1 MSGRRTSVA
10 GGLLVLVVWVA
21 VEDILVWRMTRLA
34 SKSLGKDDGRNRK
47 GGGSNAVRLLSF
59 PPSVSSEGS
68 PSSSSGRRHTDP
80 HHPSSHP
87 RTI

>member
-34 SKSLGKDDGRNRK
+34 SKSLGKDDG
-47 GGGSNAVRLLSF
+47 
-59 PPSVSSEGS
+59 
-68 PSSSSGRRHTDP
+68 
-80 HHPSSHP
+80 
-87 RTI
+87 